1 MKHFFFFFLFS
12 FLTACSA
19 VTLLSEN
26 DSRKT
31 FFVHVG
37 DKQVISLPE
46 NPSTGYSWQF
56 FIASGNRKIVSDIK
70 ETYIAPDTR
79 MAGTGG
85 IKEYSFTAREKGEI
99 TITGYYV
106 RPWEKLNKQTADKVT
121 YTFNI
126 AD

>member
-56 FIASGNRKIVSDIK
+56 FITPENREIITDIT
-70 ETYIAPDTR
+70 ETYIAPDTSLVG
-79 MAGTGG
+79 AGGHKKYAFTVRQTG
-85 IKEYSFTAREKGEI
+85 TL

-126 AD
+126 TD